1 MESEID
7 FLDGNHPKLKKVHI
21 LHRVTLSKG
30 ISLNSEGPN
39 PQIEKTKLKD
49 QNSVDWSE

>member
-7 FLDGNHPKLKKVHI
+7 FLDGNHPKLKKVHV

-30 ISLNSEGPN
+30 ISLDSEGPN

-49 QNSVDWSE
+49 QNSVD